1 MCEYRRSMVSDGGP
15 PDPGAS
21 VLHGASVSDGGA
33 SGTGEGPRAE
43 FAGVL
48 VEFLFTGANLKLH
61 PKWSIACYFFA
72 HLSMASSFN
81 QTRTQIVGVENQL
94 SGLLA
99 AYSAFASS
107 PGPEPSPEEAQ
118 TENKISTVFSSL
130 SALVKELN
138 RVVDSQS
145 LSNTISASKMQ
156 QLARHKENLNQYSID
171 FNRIKSTIKQERDKI
186 NLLSFVRTD
195 IEDHE
200 RRVDSSGAS
209 GNEDGYMLNERLRLN
224 QQHSAMDTLLGQVFE
239 TRDEI
244 LRQRNVLSSVGN
256 RLQRSLGTMPGLNV
270 LLSKINTRR
279 KRDSLIIA
287 GVIVTC
293 IVLLWFLA

>member
-1 MCEYRRSMVSDGGP
+1 
-15 PDPGAS
+15 
-21 VLHGASVSDGGA
+21 
-33 SGTGEGPRAE
+33 
-43 FAGVL
+43 
-48 VEFLFTGANLKLH
+48 
-61 PKWSIACYFFA
+61 
-72 HLSMASSFN
+72 MASSFN

-94 SGLLA
+94 AGLLA
-99 AYSAFASS
+99 SYSSFASA
-107 PGPEPSPEEAQ
+107 PGPEPSAEEEQ
-118 TENKISTVFSSL
+118 LERKINDTFTNL

-145 LSNTISASKMQ
+145 LNNTISASKMQ
-156 QLARHKENLNQYSID
+156 QLTRHRENLNQYTID

-195 IEDHE
+195 IEDHQ
-200 RRVDSSGAS
+200 RRVDGSGGS
-209 GNEDGYMLNERLRLN
+209 DSEDGYMLNERLRLN
-224 QQHSAMDTLLGQVFE
+224 QQHSAMDTLLSQVFE

-256 RLQRSLGTMPGLNV
+256 RLQRSLSTMPGLKV

-287 GVIVTC
+287 GLLVTC
-293 IVLLWFLA
+293 IILLWLLA